1 MTDLTLSDRAP
12 RDADGYSLIELVIAS
27 SLLAMMIFAVA
38 TLSLSGTQ
46 AQEYSRRLVRVTEVT
61 QEVLDDMRLELV
73 SSVRMFSDDL
83 EGNGNLAL
91 LDLDGAPA
99 PLQSSRLPNVSVGE
113 TIRTDTIGAE
123 ITGNSLFFTKLV
135 WSDRFICE
143 SGNEYLVDVYRWVY
157 YYLTTEGDGPAA
169 GTPIGLNLVHVRS
182 EPLID
187 GASIDRITDATDRE
201 EVLLHLLQA
210 TPDANGITHAPAE
223 VVWLRGDSPS
233 VSGTFRQIDPL
244 DGSLTVTPLL
254 PRPNPWKVLRE
265 EENIR
270 GLLSYRHHSVATNFA
285 QDSFGVGRFGVEAAA
300 DGGFPHGLEVQVIG
314 PSSARQVH
322 LHLVVSS
329 TQRTGRFAWA
339 DMQLTVDARDL

>member
-1 MTDLTLSDRAP
+1 MSYRAP
-12 RDADGYSLIELVIAS
+12 RPVDGYSLIELVIAS
-27 SLLAMMIFAVA
+27 SLLAMMLFAVA

-73 SSVRMFSDDL
+73 SSVRLFSDDL
-83 EGNGNLAL
+83 EGNANLAL

-99 PLQSSRLPNVSVGE
+99 PLESSRLPTVSVGE
-113 TIRTDTIGAE
+113 TIRTDTNGAE

-135 WSDRFICE
+135 WSDRFVCA

-157 YYLTTEGDGPAA
+157 YYLTVEGDGPSA
-169 GTPIGLNLVHVRS
+169 GNPIGLNLVQVLS
-182 EPLID
+182 EPLVD
-187 GASIDRITDATDRE
+187 GASIDRITDAADQE
-201 EVLLHLLQA
+201 EVLLHLVQA
-210 TPDANGITHAPAE
+210 TPDANGVTHAPAE
-223 VVWLRGDSPS
+223 VVWLRGDLPS
-233 VSGTFRQIDPL
+233 VSGTLRQIDPL
-244 DGSLTVTPLL
+244 DGSMTATPLL
-254 PRPNPWKVLRE
+254 PRPDPWRVLRE

-285 QDSFGVGRFGVEAAA
+285 QGSFGVGRFGLEDPA